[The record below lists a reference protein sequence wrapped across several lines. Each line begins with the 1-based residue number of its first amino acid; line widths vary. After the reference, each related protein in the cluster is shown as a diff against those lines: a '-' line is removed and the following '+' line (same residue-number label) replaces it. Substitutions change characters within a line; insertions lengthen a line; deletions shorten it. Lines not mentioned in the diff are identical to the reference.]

1 MSSIKIKNFD
11 SVLNRLKKT
20 LPATNIIETIHTL
33 NTPSKNY
40 PLIKIVIG
48 KGNLRRILISA
59 GIHGDEPGG
68 VETILKFF
76 EKNYHHKYADTCEF
90 TILPCIN
97 PYGYEY
103 GTRENYQK
111 KDLNRLFKCE
121 KPPKEVEFAQSMF
134 DSKFELT
141 LELHEDDESHGYY
154 LYQKERNQ
162 KYEELGLHILQS
174 IKKIIPINNNNEIDG
189 SKAKRGIINNNQD
202 LVKMDW
208 WPMAL
213 YGFIKGAEI
222 SLTLEAPSQYKIST
236 RVEAHLTAITTAL
249 DNLITIK

>member
-1 MSSIKIKNFD
+1 LSSKKIKDFD
-11 SVLNRLKKT
+11 SVLFRLKKILST
-20 LPATNIIETIHTL
+20 KNIIETVRTL
-33 NTPSKNY
+33 DTPNKNY
-40 PLIKIVIG
+40 PLIKIVVG

-76 EKNYHHKYADTCEF
+76 EKNYHHKYADTYEF

-97 PYGYEY
+97 PHGYEY
-103 GTRENYQK
+103 GTRENHQK
-111 KDLNRLFKCE
+111 QDLNRLFKSE
-121 KPPKEVEFAQSMF
+121 KPPEEVEFAQSILN
-134 DSKFELT
+134 SKFELT
-141 LELHEDDESHGYY
+141 LELHEDNESHGYY

-162 KYEELGLHILQS
+162 KYEKLGLNILQS
-174 IKKIIPINNNNEIDG
+174 IKEIIPINLNNEIDG

-202 LVKMDW
+202 LANMDW

-222 SLTLEAPSQYKIST
+222 SLTLEAPSQFKISR

-249 DNLITIK
+249 DNLIIIK